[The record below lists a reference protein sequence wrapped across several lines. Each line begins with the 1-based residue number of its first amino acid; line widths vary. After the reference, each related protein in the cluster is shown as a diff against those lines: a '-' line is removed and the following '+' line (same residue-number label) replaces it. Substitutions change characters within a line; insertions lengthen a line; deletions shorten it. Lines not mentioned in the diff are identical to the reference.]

1 MNNVYTLLTKPQTCH
16 NHLQMDSLKSNRGEE
31 DGFLTNFVRGEIE
44 RPPDGLN
51 GDCVIHYVGK
61 CDGHEMRAR
70 LVNGKREGKATI
82 FNKGV
87 LFMILNYKDGRLN
100 GEIKKLN
107 QYGGIQ
113 MKGTLVNGEKNG
125 LFKEY
130 SDEVLTWM
138 GYYRKGERYSV
149 LRKSIHMNGYYEE
162 RSVKSNELLSIAE
175 YDPELNEKNGYCI
188 ECNNGKLQE
197 WMYEGGVKKP
207 MIPDIDNGI
216 VIPLKGTEKTSR
228 KRDRPE
234 EQSNDTPKRIRLSP
248 SLPEHKD
255 DSFII
260 HDYNTGFEYG
270 VIRLKNRCY
279 EVRRS
284 EYEKQVIEVDLNSH
298 EIREYK
304 NGEWTECTKEEG
316 CIDLDSNGKRWE
328 GGLRNGKPFGYGVL
342 YDEEGKKEYEGFMMN
357 DARACYGK
365 EYYKDT
371 ERFEYEG
378 LYYNGKRFGKGV
390 LYDRNGVVE
399 YDGLWMS
406 DKPYSPESND
416 EAVSN
421 HSECLNIQDDTRKKD
436 NSFFLSPWL
445 GALKR
450 ITIGDKCYQYV
461 QSFVIDGL
469 NSLESIEI
477 SYDSFVRWD
486 PQDDYKGSHQNNSFC
501 RIVNCRNLK
510 TICFKGF
517 AFHYCSEFVV
527 DNLPS
532 LQSIQMG
539 EECFLSSPVFSL
551 TSRIN
556 SCFVSD

>member
-1 MNNVYTLLTKPQTCH
+1 
-16 NHLQMDSLKSNRGEE
+16 MDSLKSNWGEE

-61 CDGHEMRAR
+61 CDGHEMMAR

-197 WMYEGGVKKP
+197 WMYERGVKKP
-207 MIPDIDNGI
+207 VVPDVDNGI

-255 DSFII
+255 DSFIL

-316 CIDLDSNGKRWE
+316 CIDLDSNGRRWE

-371 ERFEYEG
+371 ERIEYEG
-378 LYYNGKRFGKGV
+378 LYYDGKRFGYGV
-390 LYDRNGVVE
+390 LYDRNGVVG
-399 YDGLWMS
+399 YDGLWMN
-406 DKPYSPESND
+406 DKPYSPKPND
-416 EAVSN
+416 EIISN
-421 HSECLNIQDDTRKKD
+421 HSKCLSVQNTPVSKET
-436 NSFFLSPWL
+436 SFRLSPWL
-445 GALKR
+445 RALKQ
-450 ITIGDKCYQYV
+450 IVIEDECYV
-461 QSFVIDGL
+461 NNHSFDINGL

-477 SYDSFVRWD
+477 GSDSFMDLISYENDEKSLPSSGTFRV
-486 PQDDYKGSHQNNSFC
+486 
-501 RIVNCRNLK
+501 VNCPNLH
-510 TICFKGF
+510 TICFGVSSF
-517 AFHYCSEFVV
+517 RGCPEFVV
-527 DNLPS
+527 SNLPS
-532 LQSIQMG
+532 LQSLTMSGSNFCKGQS
-539 EECFLSSPVFSL
+539 LSLSGA
-551 TSRIN
+551 
-556 SCFVSD
+556 

>member
-1 MNNVYTLLTKPQTCH
+1 
-16 NHLQMDSLKSNRGEE
+16 
-31 DGFLTNFVRGEIE
+31 
-44 RPPDGLN
+44 
-51 GDCVIHYVGK
+51 
-61 CDGHEMRAR
+61 
-70 LVNGKREGKATI
+70 
-82 FNKGV
+82 
-87 LFMILNYKDGRLN
+87 
-100 GEIKKLN
+100 
-107 QYGGIQ
+107 
-113 MKGTLVNGEKNG
+113 MKGTLVNGREIG

-130 SDEVLTWM
+130 SDGILIWI
-138 GYYRKGERYSV
+138 GYYRDGERYSV
-149 LRKSIHMNGYYEE
+149 LRKSIYMNGYYEE
-162 RSVKSNELLSIAE
+162 RYVKSNELLSIAE
-175 YDPELNEKNGYCI
+175 YDEELNDMNGYCI
-188 ECNNGKLQE
+188 ECDDGKLRE
-197 WMYEGGVKKP
+197 WIYERGVKKP
-207 MIPDIDNGI
+207 VVPDVDNGI
-216 VIPLKGTEKTSR
+216 EIPLKGNEETNR
-228 KRDRPE
+228 KRDRLE
-234 EQSNDTPKRIRLSP
+234 EQSNDVPKRIRLSP
-248 SLPEHKD
+248 SLPENKD
-255 DSFII
+255 DSLILY
-260 HDYNTGFEYG
+260 DMETGCEYG
-270 VIRLKNRCY
+270 VIQLKNRCY

-284 EYEKQVIEVDLNSH
+284 KYEKQVIEVDLNSH
-298 EIREYK
+298 EIRVYK

-316 CIDLDSNGKRWE
+316 CIDLDSNGRRWE

-342 YDEEGKKEYEGFMMN
+342 YDEEGRKEYEGFMMN

-406 DKPYSPESND
+406 DKPYSPESNN

-551 TSRIN
+551 TSRMN